1 MNGNGKWPL
10 VPLGEV
16 LKPTSRRIPVLAET
30 EYELLGAR
38 WYAKGLYTKDKKPGS
53 EIKASHLYQVQ
64 EGDFVYNRLFA
75 WKGSFAV
82 ATGQNDGCFV
92 SNEFPCFHVLRERL
106 LPNFLWYYFSRETA
120 WNEVLG
126 ESYGA
131 TPTSRNRL
139 KESHLLRLKIPLP
152 PLEEQRRIVALVDS
166 LVAKIEE
173 AKTLRKQSTS
183 QLNAVAVSLAH
194 RGDLTDDQKLRMGW
208 KAIRLGDFI
217 RTEYDDY
224 KVQTYDEYPNLGIY
238 SYGRGLFV
246 KAPISGM
253 ATSAAK
259 LRKVHSGQF
268 IYSRLFAWEGA
279 FGLVTPE
286 FDGWYVSGEYPT
298 FACDQHHI
306 LPEFLFAYFKTEQAW
321 KKVAIGSKGLGSRR
335 QRVQPEQILNHC
347 LLLPPMDTQEKIKRT
362 LEAAA
367 KGRIQIIEAETSI
380 DVLLPS
386 ILDRAFQGGL

>member
-1 MNGNGKWPL
+1 MSANGWKS
-10 VPLGEV
+10 VPLGELLSRNEKLVTLLPEERYQEITIRLWGKGV
-16 LKPTSRRIPVLAET
+16 LQRGVVNGIDISADRRFQVSASQFIVSRIDARNGAMGIIPP
-30 EYELLGAR
+30 ELDNAIVTNDFPSFNVNRDKMIPEFLGWLCRTA
-38 WYAKGLYTKDKKPGS
+38 
-53 EIKASHLYQVQ
+53 
-64 EGDFVYNRLFA
+64 DFVDKCRSASEGTTNR
-75 WKGSFAV
+75 V
-82 ATGQNDGCFV
+82 
-92 SNEFPCFHVLRERL
+92 
-106 LPNFLWYYFSRETA
+106 
-120 WNEVLG
+120 
-126 ESYGA
+126 
-131 TPTSRNRL
+131 RL
-139 KESHLLRLKIPLP
+139 KEERFMQLAIPLP
-152 PLEEQRRIVALVDS
+152 PLEEQRRIVSRVDS

-173 AKTLRKQSTS
+173 VKTLRKQSTS
-183 QLNAVAVSLAH
+183 QLNAVSVSLAH
-194 RGDLTDDQKLRMGW
+194 RGDLTDDEKSRMGW

-217 RTEYDDY
+217 RTEYDDH
-224 KVQTYDEYPNLGIY
+224 KVQTCEEYPNLGIY

-246 KAPISGM
+246 KPPISGM

-347 LLLPPMDTQEKIKRT
+347 LLLPPMDIQEKIKWT
-362 LEAAA
+362 LESAA
-367 KGRIQIIEAETSI
+367 KGRIQILEAEASI

>member
-1 MNGNGKWPL
+1 MQ
-10 VPLGEV
+10 
-16 LKPTSRRIPVLAET
+16 LA
-30 EYELLGAR
+30 
-38 WYAKGLYTKDKKPGS
+38 
-53 EIKASHLYQVQ
+53 
-64 EGDFVYNRLFA
+64 
-75 WKGSFAV
+75 
-82 ATGQNDGCFV
+82 
-92 SNEFPCFHVLRERL
+92 
-106 LPNFLWYYFSRETA
+106 
-120 WNEVLG
+120 
-126 ESYGA
+126 
-131 TPTSRNRL
+131 
-139 KESHLLRLKIPLP
+139 IPLP
-152 PLEEQRRIVALVDS
+152 PLEEQRRIVSRVDS

-173 AKTLRKQSTS
+173 VKTLRKQSTS
-183 QLNAVAVSLAH
+183 QLNAVSVSLAH
-194 RGDLTDDQKLRMGW
+194 RGDLTDDEKSRMGW

-217 RTEYDDY
+217 RTEYDDH
-224 KVQTYDEYPNLGIY
+224 KVQTCEEYPNLGIY

-246 KAPISGM
+246 KPPISGM

-347 LLLPPMDTQEKIKRT
+347 LLLPPMDIQEKIKWT
-362 LEAAA
+362 LESAA
-367 KGRIQIIEAETSI
+367 KGRIQILEAEASI

>member
-1 MNGNGKWPL
+1 MSANGKWPHVPLEDVVIHRKEFIQINDLEKYKRCRVQLHAQGVVLRDEVEGSLIKTKKQQVCHANEFLVAEIDAKMGGFGL
-10 VPLGEV
+10 VP
-16 LKPTSRRIPVLAET
+16 S
-30 EYELLGAR
+30 ELEGAVV
-38 WYAKGLYTKDKKPGS
+38 S
-53 EIKASHLYQVQ
+53 SHYFLFSPIV
-64 EGDFVYNRLFA
+64 NRLDPQFLGYYSRTVA
-75 WKGSFAV
+75 FRSQVESRGSTNYA
-82 ATGQNDGCFV
+82 AIR
-92 SNEFPCFHVLRERL
+92 PAHVLG
-106 LPNFLWYYFSRETA
+106 YT
-120 WNEVLG
+120 
-126 ESYGA
+126 
-131 TPTSRNRL
+131 
-139 KESHLLRLKIPLP
+139 IPLP
-152 PLEEQRRIVALVDS
+152 PLEDQRRIVARVDS
-166 LVAKIEE
+166 LVAKIDE

-194 RGDLTDDQKLRMGW
+194 RGDLTDDEKLRMGW

-217 RTEYDDY
+217 RTEYDDH
-224 KVQTYDEYPNLGIY
+224 KVQTCEEYPNLGIY
-238 SYGRGLFV
+238 SYGRGLFA
-246 KAPISGM
+246 KPPISGM

-347 LLLPPMDTQEKIKRT
+347 LLLPPMDIQEKIKWT
-362 LEAAA
+362 LESAV
-367 KGRIQIIEAETSI
+367 KGRIQILEAEASI